1 MPVAKGTPYK
11 ASFNMCLSFQRS
23 FSDNKGN
30 KEVAKYFFLKGKRV
44 TKIIQTYKI
53 KAPLFA
59 ELRFTQ

>member
-30 KEVAKYFFLKGKRV
+30 KEVAKYFFKVK
-44 TKIIQTYKI
+44 
-53 KAPLFA
+53 
-59 ELRFTQ
+59 E